1 MKIIVDTNIFISAL
15 LSPQG
20 NELELLMN
28 PWAKGIFY
36 SCDFLRKET
45 LKNKE
50 KIIRL
55 SGLNETDLLNLII
68 KVSGRMNFL
77 NEEQIPDAA
86 WKEAYAYT
94 KDVDE
99 SDTAFMAL
107 TLYLRGTLWTGDKKL
122 IQGLV
127 AKRFKDVKT
136 TRQVKKLIAKGT
148 R

>member
-15 LSPQG
+15 LSPKG

-36 SCDFLRKET
+36 GCDFLRKET
-45 LKNKE
+45 LRNKE

-68 KVSGRMNFL
+68 KVSGKINFL

-99 SDTAFMAL
+99 NDTAFMAL

-127 AKRFKDVKT
+127 AKGFKDVKT
-136 TRQVKKLIAKGT
+136 TRQIKKLIAK
-148 R
+148 

>member
-1 MKIIVDTNIFISAL
+1 VKIIVDTNIFISAL
-15 LSPQG
+15 LNPKG
-20 NELELLMN
+20 TELELLMN

-45 LKNKE
+45 LRNKE

-55 SGLNETDLLNLII
+55 SGLNEIDLLNLII
-68 KVSGRMNFL
+68 KVSGKINFL
-77 NEEQIPDAA
+77 NEEQIPEMT
-86 WKEAYAYT
+86 WKEAYNYT

-107 TLYLRGTLWTGDKKL
+107 TLYLRGILWTGDKKL

-127 AKRFKDVKT
+127 AKGFKDVKT
-136 TRQVKKLIAKGT
+136 TRQVKILIA

>member
-15 LSPQG
+15 LNPKG
-20 NELELLMN
+20 TELELLMN

-45 LKNKE
+45 LRNKE

-55 SGLNETDLLNLII
+55 SGLNEIDLLNLII
-68 KVSGRMNFL
+68 KVSGKINFL
-77 NEEQIPDAA
+77 NEEQIPEMT
-86 WKEAYAYT
+86 WKEAYNYT

-107 TLYLRGTLWTGDKKL
+107 TLYLRGILWTGDKKL

-127 AKRFKDVKT
+127 AKGFKDVKT
-136 TRQVKKLIAKGT
+136 TRQVKILIA